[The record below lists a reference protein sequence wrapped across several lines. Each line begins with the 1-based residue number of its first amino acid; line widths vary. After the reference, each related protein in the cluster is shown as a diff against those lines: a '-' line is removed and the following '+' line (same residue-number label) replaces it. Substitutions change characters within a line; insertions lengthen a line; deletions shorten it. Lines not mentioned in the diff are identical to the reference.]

1 MRYVTIAK
9 FEGYEVVE
17 PFSREKYIN
26 QRKQR
31 ESKRKKTERKQNIQA
46 MFVGAA
52 CAALPVLMCFGWLLG
67 F

>member
-26 QRKQR
+26 ERKQR
-31 ESKRKKTERKQNIQA
+31 ESRRKKTERKQNIQA
-46 MFVGAA
+46 MFLGALCVA
-52 CAALPVLMCFGWLLG
+52 FPILMGFGWLLG
-67 F
+67 L